1 MSPSRV
7 QPWSQPGDDAVE
19 GPHEFPKPRAV
30 GVTTAKPCFAKNQ
43 FVYLSAGFVLSNAVF
58 VWPIPCSRRMVGN
71 GPSPVAGSVTSTSI
85 GVPSKL
91 AGLDARS
98 GVGQKRTPFAGVH
111 EWPNGAGSAC
121 AAAGKS
127 AIAAIAATSKR
138 AMGGHYRSEFRA
150 GMRGY
155 AAAHGIRRE
164 GVSAAAARPPGR
176 RER

>member
-7 QPWSQPGDDAVE
+7 QPWSHPGDDAFD

-30 GVTTAKPCFAKNQ
+30 GATTAKPCFAKNQ

-85 GVPSKL
+85 GVLSKL
-91 AGLDARS
+91 AGRDARS

-111 EWPNGAGSAC
+111 VCPNGAGSAL
-121 AAAGKS
+121 AAAGRT
-127 AIAAIAATSKR
+127 ATTATATASKR
-138 AMGGHYRSEFRA
+138 AMRRAYRSEFRA

-155 AAAHGIRRE
+155 AAAD
-164 GVSAAAARPPGR
+164 
-176 RER
+176 